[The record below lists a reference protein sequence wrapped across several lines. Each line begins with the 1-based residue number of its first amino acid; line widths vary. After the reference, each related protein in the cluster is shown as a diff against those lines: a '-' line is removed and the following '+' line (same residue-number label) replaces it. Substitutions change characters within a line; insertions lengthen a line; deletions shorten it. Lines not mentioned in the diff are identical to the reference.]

1 MLMYDTD
8 PGEQCIV
15 NEELNY
21 VHCFCDTDNC
31 NVDHNCNCDFV
42 KKLQLFQPRP
52 QQSIQTMACN
62 AMYVLENL
70 INYSNGTVNHVIT

>member
-1 MLMYDTD
+1 MYDTD

-31 NVDHNCNCDFV
+31 NVDHNCNCEEAPTLSTSTLSVNPDNGLQYHV
-42 KKLQLFQPRP
+42 CSGDENHKLFKW
-52 QQSIQTMACN
+52 
-62 AMYVLENL
+62 Y
-70 INYSNGTVNHVIT
+70 G